1 MQSEGE
7 KLRSAKDEIERV
19 LASGGDL
26 DHITEALD
34 RANEAYKAAS
44 IPIRNRAP
52 IPKAKA
58 KSAATA
64 PLGLFVELLEVHLAN
79 KSWQFI
85 SNFQLPQHE
94 HPICSSQL
102 RSTT

>member
-7 KLRSAKDEIERV
+7 KVRSAKDEIERV

-58 KSAATA
+58 KSAATT
-64 PLGLFVELLEVHLAN
+64 P
-79 KSWQFI
+79 
-85 SNFQLPQHE
+85 
-94 HPICSSQL
+94 
-102 RSTT
+102 